1 MIEDAV
7 DKVQRYNFRR
17 MGYIG
22 PMSDLS
28 NNRSKR
34 PVDCLTFVVDTDAEA
49 EALYTSPAPAL
60 YVWLSKG
67 QASPWYVGK
76 AGNGLRA
83 RWRQWTDGFYGTAN
97 EREKFASGGKP
108 ATGLGMAERIRRQP
122 ARSVEVWARP
132 AGTIT
137 LLGISGTLVSAE
149 EEMLIKLLEPRWN
162 GGKDDLSL

>member
-1 MIEDAV
+1 MTEDAI
-7 DKVQRYNFRR
+7 DKVQRYHFRR

-22 PMSDLS
+22 PISDLPS
-28 NNRSKR
+28 NRSKR
-34 PVDCLTFVVDTDAEA
+34 PDDCLTFIVDTDAEA
-49 EALYTSPAPAL
+49 EALYTSPSPAL

-67 QASPWYVGK
+67 QQFPWYVGK
-76 AGNGLRA
+76 AGKGLKA
-83 RWRQWTDGFYGTAN
+83 RWGQWTNGFYGTADQ
-97 EREKFASGGKP
+97 REKFASGARP

-122 ARSVEVWARP
+122 AGSVEVWARS

-162 GGKDDLSL
+162 DGKSDLSL

>member
-1 MIEDAV
+1 M
-7 DKVQRYNFRR
+7 
-17 MGYIG
+17 
-22 PMSDLS
+22 
-28 NNRSKR
+28 
-34 PVDCLTFVVDTDAEA
+34 
-49 EALYTSPAPAL
+49 
-60 YVWLSKG
+60 
-67 QASPWYVGK
+67 
-76 AGNGLRA
+76 RA
-83 RWRQWTDGFYGTAN
+83 RWRQWTNGFYGTTN
-97 EREKFASGGKP
+97 EREKFAAGGKS